1 MKTAKGT
8 LFLFLITLITYTAE
22 AQKLNS
28 VGIRLIDPMGVTYK
42 RYTNHQKAFEIGIGT
57 IPDGWLDVYY
67 RSSFDHKDKYEDM
80 MYRECE
86 RNGTVYLFGRLLMQ
100 NNIPVVD
107 LKGSLEWYW
116 GVGAV
121 FKTAQVEYFYS
132 TPSEPYEYFTD
143 KRTDIDFGP
152 DFIGGLEYTFEKV
165 PITLY
170 TELSLFLEIV
180 DRTNIRALGGI
191 GGRYRF

>member
-1 MKTAKGT
+1 MKPAKKIF
-8 LFLFLITLITYTAE
+8 FLFLIVLVAHSAE

-42 RYTNHQKAFEIGIGT
+42 RYTTHNKAIEVGIGT
-57 IPDGWLDVYY
+57 IPDKWLSAYY
-67 RSSFDHKDKYEDM
+67 RSSFEDRDKYEGM
-80 MYRECE
+80 WYRSSE

-100 NNIPVVD
+100 HNIPVVD
-107 LKGSLEWYW
+107 LKGTLEWYW

-121 FKTAQVEYFYS
+121 FKTAKVEYHYS
-132 TPSEPYEYFTD
+132 TPAEPFEYFTD
-143 KRTDIDFGP
+143 ERTDIDIGP

-165 PITLY
+165 PVTLY
-170 TELSLFLEIV
+170 TELSLFLEIA

-191 GGRYRF
+191 GG

>member
-1 MKTAKGT
+1 MNPAKEI
-8 LFLFLITLITYTAE
+8 LFLFLIVLMAHGVK

-42 RYTNHQKAFEIGIGT
+42 RYTTHKKAIEVGIGT

-67 RSSFDHKDKYEDM
+67 RESFDHRDKYEDM
-80 MYRECE
+80 MFRSSQ
-86 RNGTVYLFGRLLMQ
+86 RNSTIYLFGRLLMQ

-107 LKGSLEWYW
+107 LKGTLEWYW
-116 GVGAV
+116 GVGVV
-121 FKTAQVEYFYS
+121 FKTAEVKYEYS
-132 TPSEPYEYFTD
+132 TPAEPYEYFTD
-143 KRTDIDFGP
+143 KRTDIDIGP
-152 DFIGGLEYTFEKV
+152 DLIGGLEYTFEKV
-165 PITLY
+165 PVTLY
-170 TELSLFLEIV
+170 TELSLFLEIA